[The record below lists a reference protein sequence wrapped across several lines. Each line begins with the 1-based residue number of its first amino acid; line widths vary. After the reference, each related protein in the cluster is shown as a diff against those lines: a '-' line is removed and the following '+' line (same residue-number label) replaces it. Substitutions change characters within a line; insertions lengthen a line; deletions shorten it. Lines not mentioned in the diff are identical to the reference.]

1 MQYLISAAAGLVG
14 GIAAVLLFGRRRSR
28 RRTGSKE
35 ERRKIECSKM
45 VLWAVLMTYFA
56 GFIVGARAVVLD
68 PSQLGV
74 FLAYVGTATVIG
86 FYSWKA
92 KAENVVKIKQANPA
106 ATEGMP
112 VDLNNIQP

>member
-1 MQYLISAAAGLVG
+1 MQYLISIAAGLAG

-28 RRTGSKE
+28 RRTDSKND
-35 ERRKIECSKM
+35 RRKIEFSKL
-45 VLWAVLMTYFA
+45 VLSAVLLTYFA
-56 GFIVGARAVVLD
+56 GFVIGARAVAFD

-74 FLAYVGTATVIG
+74 FLAYVG
-86 FYSWKA
+86 
-92 KAENVVKIKQANPA
+92 KAENVVKIKQANQT